1 MIDHDN
7 GLLCL
12 TMAMTTTMVKFV
24 RPWYS
29 LGRKGRLWLTWLI
42 MVDYDLA

>member
-7 GLLCL
+7 GLLWL
-12 TMAMTTTMVKFV
+12 TMTMTMTMVKFA

-29 LGRKGRLWLTWLI
+29 LGSKGRLWLTWLI